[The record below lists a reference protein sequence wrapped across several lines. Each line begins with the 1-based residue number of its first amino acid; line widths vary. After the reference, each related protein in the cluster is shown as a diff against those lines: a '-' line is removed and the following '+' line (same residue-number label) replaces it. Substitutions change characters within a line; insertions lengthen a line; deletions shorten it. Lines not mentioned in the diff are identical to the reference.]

1 MDNTLVHRF
10 LSKRHEFCRSASRT
24 GKCTG
29 NRKHHFISKSAG
41 ILAIWLAATCFH
53 AISSPQPAITNSV
66 SNKELY
72 KKAQSIVSVYPDSAL
87 IIAHQLLQNQEPGTE
102 DMTFAKSNYLIAT
115 ANLIKGKYIIAS
127 EYFLKAID
135 TNYARHDKTFAEA
148 CWNNLGI
155 AFDYQQKYDKAI
167 EAYRKSLEITTELKD
182 SASMMNTIINLGLL
196 DAKEGNQI
204 KAIQRFQEALEFFSK
219 RNDSVNAGH
228 CLQNIGKVHADSGDH
243 SAAIPLYQKAKKLFE
258 ASGYLPG
265 KTEILLNLAKSY
277 HDSHEI
283 TASLRAIDEMLVA
296 NKDMGNII
304 IDGYGN
310 QLLGAN
316 HLLLKQ
322 YDKAEAHLLY
332 ALEIFADARL
342 TDKIESTLQLLK
354 NLYAQTGD
362 YPEYEIYAK
371 RLEDIRNDTRN
382 HLKMQVY
389 NELAELYEHQRHI
402 TQIEEQKAVLKTKSN
417 QLTFL
422 VIVLLAVSGLAIY
435 TFTLYAKAGWHRKN
449 LFLKNLNKIK
459 SKIEV
464 PVSEP
469 MVTYEELRINEIYN
483 NIIHLL
489 NSRKLY
495 RDSNLTVTSL
505 AMELNTNER
514 YISRA
519 INRHSQSNFTS
530 LINKY
535 RIDEACCILT
545 NNNNRLKISE
555 IAKRVGYRDPST
567 FYRHFKEITGLTPA
581 QFAEMNEEMMA
592 EPNFKSSE
600 PLKRS
605 EKVLKPAIQN

>member
-53 AISSPQPAITNSV
+53 AFSSPQPAITNSV

-102 DMTFAKSNYLIAT
+102 DMTYAKSNYLIAT

-167 EAYRKSLEITTELKD
+167 EAYQKSFEITSELKD
-182 SASMMNTIINLGLL
+182 SASMMQTIINLGLL
-196 DAKEGNQI
+196 DEKEGNRD
-204 KAIQRFQEALEFFSK
+204 KAVRKFQEALTFFSK
-219 RNDSVNAGH
+219 RNDSVNAGL
-228 CLQNIGKVHADSGDH
+228 CLQNIGKIHADAGEYH
-243 SAAIPLYQKAKKLFE
+243 MAIPLYQRALNLFE
-258 ASGYLPG
+258 GSGYLPG

-277 HDSHEI
+277 HDSGNLS
-283 TASLRAIDEMLVA
+283 ASLKAIGEMQKA
-296 NKDMGNII
+296 NQNLGNII
-304 IDGYGN
+304 IDGLGN

-316 HLLLKQ
+316 HLSLKQ
-322 YDKAEAHLLY
+322 YKKAETFLLE
-332 ALEIFADARL
+332 ALKTFEKANL
-342 TDKIESTLQLLK
+342 PDKIESTLLILK
-354 NLYAQTGD
+354 NLHAQAGNFRD
-362 YPEYEIYAK
+362 YEIFGK
-371 RLEDIRNDTRN
+371 RLEDVRNNNRN
-382 HLKMQVY
+382 QVKMQVY
-389 NELAELYEHQRHI
+389 NELAELYEHQKYI
-402 TQIEEQKAVLKTKSN
+402 TQIEEQKAVLRSKSN

-422 VIVLLAVSGLAIY
+422 MIILLAVSALAIY
-435 TFTLYAKAGWHRKN
+435 TFFLYLKVDLYKKFRLFAKTSENQSRIPGNAD
-449 LFLKNLNKIK
+449 
-459 SKIEV
+459 E
-464 PVSEP
+464 PVASSEE
-469 MVTYEELRINEIYN
+469 TRINEIYHS
-483 NIIHLL
+483 IIHLL
-489 NSRKLY
+489 NSKKIY
-495 RDSNLTVTSL
+495 RDNNLTVTSL
-505 AMELNTNER
+505 ALELNTNER
-514 YISRA
+514 YISKA

-535 RIDEACCILT
+535 RINEACSLLL
-545 NNNNRLKISE
+545 NNDSRYKVSE
-555 IAKRVGYRDPST
+555 IARRVGYGDPST

-581 QFAEMNEEMMA
+581 QYTEMHDEETA
-592 EPNFKSSE
+592 EPNTSRIQEIKRAQKN
-600 PLKRS
+600 LKHT
-605 EKVLKPAIQN
+605 IQS